1 MSEQPAKTASDQPI
15 TITSWA
21 RTVIQPILLT
31 ANTLALLAVILIFLQ
46 RMDGE
51 RPWVALLIPC
61 IFIAAESY
69 STTIWLASPSRRQ
82 LNHTKYRAAELLTLL
97 IMVRLFTWAVYGN
110 WPNLGQWPDYLANP
124 LLLFADIYFIG
135 AVVVAYAAWYRTLA
149 ISRVF
154 TRLAPDTAEQAY
166 YSLPRHERLEANQ
179 PLPTNREAL
188 QQNFMQQ
195 FLGGAIVLLVCI
207 SLTSI
212 ELDTVWTLESVLSG
226 GIARLGLPPGM
237 LASLL
242 IYFLT
247 GFLLLSQGR
256 LAMMEARWLA
266 DDAVRSPGIGRNWY
280 QRTLFILLAIGL
292 AAAFLPLGST
302 FTFGRILAYGLYGM
316 MLAISSLFYFF
327 SILFLS
333 LLSFLFPRQQ
343 VAEPEPFT
351 PPTPPPLLPQQPETA
366 QPDMLMHMILTSAF
380 WAVVIVVSV
389 LAFAFFL
396 RERGV
401 KVNTA
406 VLRHLWR
413 GFVLWW
419 RSLWQGLRSELN
431 EVREAIQTRLQRSP
445 RNPEVRPPWRYVRL
459 NSLSPREKVFYF
471 YLAMVKRA
479 GNEGVPREQSET
491 PTEFAGD
498 LKASWPD
505 ADAEIDG
512 LTDAFMLARYGR
524 QPIAEKDI
532 PPIKAKWQRMKA
544 NIRRR
549 RKTPPPPVETKE
561 NAPPSSG
568 PPSSGPPSNGPR

>member
-1 MSEQPAKTASDQPI
+1 MSEQPAKPANEQPI

-21 RTVIQPILLT
+21 RTVIQPILLI

-69 STTIWLASPSRRQ
+69 STTIWLTGPSRRQ
-82 LNHTKYRAAELLTLL
+82 LNHTKYRAAELLILL
-97 IMVRLFTWAVYGN
+97 VVVRLFTWAVYGN
-110 WPNLGQWPDYLANP
+110 WPNPWQWPDYLANP
-124 LLLFADIYFIG
+124 LLLFSDIYFIG
-135 AVVVAYAAWYRTLA
+135 AAMISCAAWYRTLA
-149 ISRVF
+149 VSRVF
-154 TRLAPDTAEQAY
+154 IRLAPDAAEQAY
-166 YSLPRHERLEANQ
+166 YSLPRYERLEANQ
-179 PLPTNREAL
+179 PLPTDREAL

-207 SLTSI
+207 SLTTI
-212 ELDTVWTLESVLSG
+212 ELDKVWTLESVLSG

-237 LASLL
+237 LAALL

-280 QRTLFILLAIGL
+280 QRTFFILVVIGL
-292 AAAFLPLGST
+292 AAAFLPLGSA
-302 FTFGRILAYGLYGM
+302 FTFSRILSYGLYGM
-316 MLAISSLFYFF
+316 MLAISSLFYFL
-327 SILFLS
+327 SILLLS

-343 VAEPEPFT
+343 IAEPEPFT
-351 PPTPPPLLPQQPETA
+351 PPQPPPLLPQQPEAA
-366 QPDMLMHMILTSAF
+366 QPDMLMQMILTSAF

-406 VLRHLWR
+406 VLRYLWR
-413 GFVLWW
+413 SFVLWW
-419 RSLWQGLRSELN
+419 RSLWEGLRSELN
-431 EVREAIQTRLQRSP
+431 EVREAIQTRLQRPP
-445 RNPEVRPPWRYVRL
+445 RNPEVHPPWRYVRL

-471 YLAMVKRA
+471 YLAMVRRA

-505 ADAEIDG
+505 VDAEIDG
-512 LTDAFMLARYGR
+512 LTDAFMQARYGR
-524 QPIAEKDI
+524 QPVEEKDI
-532 PPIKAKWQRMKA
+532 PPIKAQWQRVKA
-544 NIRRR
+544 NFRRR
-549 RKTPPPPVETKE
+549 RKTPPAPVDTEESVPPPD
-561 NAPPSSG
+561 AP
-568 PPSSGPPSNGPR
+568 